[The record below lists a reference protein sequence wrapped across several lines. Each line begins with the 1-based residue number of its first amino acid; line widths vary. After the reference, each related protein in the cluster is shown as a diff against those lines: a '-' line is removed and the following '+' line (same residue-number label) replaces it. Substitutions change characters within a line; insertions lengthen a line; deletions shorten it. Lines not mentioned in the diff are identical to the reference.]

1 MSNGFPTIIFA
12 GGGTLGHLF
21 AGLAAADAMRHL
33 APATSIHFAGSGS
46 PSERKH
52 VEDAGYSYHQ
62 IACRPW
68 PRRPWTAGSFL
79 FSNLRG
85 YLRGRYL
92 LHQLHADAVVGLG
105 GYASAPIAR
114 AAVSLAVPLILL
126 EQNAVSGRVNRWL
139 SRYAACVCAAFDV
152 DSIRRLRHMR
162 FTGNPVRR
170 GFFAPHVAD
179 PTEKLLV
186 ITGGSQGSAAL
197 NAALPEALGKCKP
210 LLAGWRIV
218 HQAGKREAAVTQQRY
233 DRAGIAAEVTAF
245 ADLAG
250 LLPQASLAVC
260 RAGGSTIAELCV
272 TGTPAILCPYPH
284 ASDDHQ
290 RHNAAAVADGCRVV
304 DERFP
309 DFVGR
314 ITNELSLLLANAE
327 LRAQM
332 ALAISRHAR
341 TNAARHIAQRVL
353 ATVERAETTGIEARR
368 LRVGLP
374 LAVRDPG

>member
-1 MSNGFPTIIFA
+1 MSNGPPTIIFA

-21 AGLAAADAMRHL
+21 AGLAAADAMRGL

-46 PSERKH
+46 PGERKQ
-52 VEDAGYSYHQ
+52 VEGAGYSYHQ
-62 IACRPW
+62 VACRPW
-68 PRRPWTAGSFL
+68 PRRPWTAGGFL

-85 YLRGRYL
+85 YLRGRCL

-126 EQNAVSGRVNRWL
+126 EQNAVPGRANRWL
-139 SRYAACVCAAFDV
+139 SRYAACVCVAFDA
-152 DSIRRLRHMR
+152 DSTRRLRNVH
-162 FTGNPVRR
+162 FAGNPVRP
-170 GFFAPHVAD
+170 GFFAPCVAD
-179 PTEKLLV
+179 PSEKLLV
-186 ITGGSQGSAAL
+186 ITGGSHGAAAL
-197 NAALPEALGKCKP
+197 NAALPAALAKCKP
-210 LLAGWRIV
+210 LLTGWRIV
-218 HQAGKREAAVTQQRY
+218 HQAGKREVAVTQQRY

-250 LLPQASLAVC
+250 LLPRASLAVC

-304 DERFP
+304 DERLP
-309 DFVGR
+309 DFIGR
-314 ITNELSLLLANAE
+314 ITQELSLLLANAE
-327 LRAQM
+327 LRTQM
-332 ALAISRHAR
+332 ALAISRHSR
-341 TNAARHIAQRVL
+341 PNAARHIAQRVL
-353 ATVERAETTGIEARR
+353 ATAERAQTARVGARR
-368 LRVGLP
+368 VSKGNP
-374 LAVRDPG
+374 L